1 MIAIYVLLRYK
12 RAEQEGHIIAP
23 KPQTLVNLINSSPPR
38 IHLKFLL
45 THNSEVLASWQPLP
59 LIPILRILRG
69 ATQNISHLKRTK
81 CRAEG

>member
-1 MIAIYVLLRYK
+1 MAICLLLRYK
-12 RAEQEGHIIAP
+12 RAEQEGHVIAP

-38 IHLKFLL
+38 NHPKFLL
-45 THNSEVLASWQPLP
+45 THNSEVSASWQPLP
-59 LIPILRILRG
+59 LIPSLRILRG